1 VSARVVSAGA
11 NILVCLAL
19 REEAGAFQRV
29 AGVGTDI
36 SILITG
42 IGRRNAKMAVEAGLK
57 IRSPRLVLTC
67 GFAGALNPA
76 LVAGDVVF
84 STDDAGLHQRL
95 LAAGAQPA
103 RFFCAS
109 KIATTATEKQG
120 LRRTSGADAVE
131 MESEAIH
138 AICRERRI
146 PCATVRAISDTA
158 NENLPLDFNRLS
170 NADLSL
176 NYGKLALAIAKSP
189 GSIPALLRLQRNSRF
204 AAGRLADVLGKIT

>member
-1 VSARVVSAGA
+1 
-11 NILVCLAL
+11 
-19 REEAGAFQRV
+19 
-29 AGVGTDI
+29 
-36 SILITG
+36 
-42 IGRRNAKMAVEAGLK
+42 MAVEAGLK